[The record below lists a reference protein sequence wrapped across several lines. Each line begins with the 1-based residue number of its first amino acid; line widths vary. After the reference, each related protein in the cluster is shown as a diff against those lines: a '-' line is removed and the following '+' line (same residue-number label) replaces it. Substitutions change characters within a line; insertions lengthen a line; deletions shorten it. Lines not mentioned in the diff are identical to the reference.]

1 MTWMFFLSESNFHFI
16 IHIIYVYLHTQ
27 RSSSQIRG
35 ANNIFHKWKKYV
47 QLESRTRYF
56 TCAKND
62 TSNQKPP
69 QCVSF
74 APSFPLFMGTVSSV
88 LELLCTPDTSLRA
101 SFPERSGV
109 RKGKGRRACNYVSKI
124 WISASKKSM
133 RNADW
138 RSDITNDVITLGKCF
153 SMFVYIR
160 ARFPFA
166 LIDGNLTVQSTGS
179 HRGYWRWSLHPRDVV
194 ASSSDIQG

>member
-1 MTWMFFLSESNFHFI
+1 MIIANSYPTRTRGIIVNYQMINDMNIYFLSESKFHFI
-16 IHIIYVYLHTQ
+16 IHVIYVYLHTQ

-35 ANNIFHKWKKYV
+35 ANNIFHKWKKKNV
-47 QLESRTRYF
+47 RLESRTKYF

-74 APSFPLFMGTVSSV
+74 TPSLPLFMGTVSSV
-88 LELLCTPDTSLRA
+88 LELLCTPETSLRA

-109 RKGKGRRACNYVSKI
+109 RTGKGRRACNYVSKI

-138 RSDITNDVITLGKCF
+138 R
-153 SMFVYIR
+153 
-160 ARFPFA
+160 
-166 LIDGNLTVQSTGS
+166 
-179 HRGYWRWSLHPRDVV
+179 RWHH
-194 ASSSDIQG
+194 